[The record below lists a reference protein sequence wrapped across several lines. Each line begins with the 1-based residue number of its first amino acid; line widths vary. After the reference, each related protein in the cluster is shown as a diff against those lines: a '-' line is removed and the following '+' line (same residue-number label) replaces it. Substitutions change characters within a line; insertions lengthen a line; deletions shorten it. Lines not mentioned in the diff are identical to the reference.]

1 MNIISVAGLLYGS
14 RGLPGQ
20 AVNFTARRKCWHF
33 RFSLTFTVGLS
44 HPALSGITQSSAWRD
59 HNTEEKPSESR
70 VRPFSYRTNSENM
83 WCPWWLIF
91 YNRKTTKKATESC
104 RRQTGKK
111 GGNHGSLQ
119 KQMWESKLPHKLWGM
134 WKAVCRGLTN
144 TTGLIRMLCV
154 GFLGPP
160 TSQTQPTLAVGNS
173 NRNFVK
179 DQLCESF

>member
-1 MNIISVAGLLYGS
+1 MPMVAHLLQQENDKES
-14 RGLPGQ
+14 NRELQ
-20 AVNFTARRKCWHF
+20 KTNWEKRA
-33 RFSLTFTVGLS
+33 
-44 HPALSGITQSSAWRD
+44 GI
-59 HNTEEKPSESR
+59 
-70 VRPFSYRTNSENM
+70 
-83 WCPWWLIF
+83 
-91 YNRKTTKKATESC
+91 
-104 RRQTGKK
+104 
-111 GGNHGSLQ
+111 HGSLQ

-179 DQLCESF
+179 DQLCESFSFGNQSTALVPPLV